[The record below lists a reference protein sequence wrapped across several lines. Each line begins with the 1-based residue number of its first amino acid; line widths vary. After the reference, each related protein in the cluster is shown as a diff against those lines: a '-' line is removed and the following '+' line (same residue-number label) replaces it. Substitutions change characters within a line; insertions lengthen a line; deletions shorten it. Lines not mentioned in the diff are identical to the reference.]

1 MESHYEVLGVSP
13 DADLDEIRA
22 AYRRLLKRY
31 HPDQGGSREQFLR
44 IKRAY
49 ETVVGEH
56 PDEWAGD
63 GTIPYGETDR
73 TYDPSTTHPSAEVG
87 LQVTGTVLTVSLVA
101 LVHDVTLEELLQ
113 KPVPGG
119 GKRTAAFFTVHNT
132 SDRSVTWRGHAQT
145 SFVGDDGFLYQGS
158 NILRPHESALP
169 GRWCGIATPIPPGK
183 ALDAV
188 VVAQEI
194 PDDVD
199 VERVV
204 YTQAYVTDDGKR
216 ETEQSLFRIRS
227 RVRDSL
233 DELPYGRQ

>member
-1 MESHYEVLGVSP
+1 MESHYDVLGVSP
-13 DADLDEIRA
+13 DADMDEIRA
-22 AYRRLLKRY
+22 AYRRLLKRH
-31 HPDQGGSREQFLR
+31 HPDQGGSRDQFLR

-73 TYDPSTTHPSAEVG
+73 TYDPSTTRPPGAVG
-87 LQVTGTVLTVSLVA
+87 LQVTGTVLTLTLVA
-101 LVHDVTLEELLQ
+101 LIHDVTLEELLE
-113 KPVPGG
+113 KPIPGG
-119 GKRTAAFFTVHNT
+119 GKRTVAFFTVHNT
-132 SDRSVTWRGHAQT
+132 SDRPVTWRGHAQT
-145 SFVGDDGFLYQGS
+145 SFVGDDGFLYEGS
-158 NILRPHESALP
+158 NILRPHTSALP
-169 GRWCGIATPIPPGK
+169 DRWCAVATPIPPGK

-194 PDDVD
+194 PDDVS

-204 YTQAYVTDDGKR
+204 YTQAYVTDDGER

-227 RVRDSL
+227 RVRDGL
-233 DELPYGRQ
+233 DELPYDDR